1 MNNYLDKMNMKKYF
15 AILFL
20 CLFVATFCQAQA
32 KVEKAECDT
41 TNYNLTMVLSCPQS
55 KDVLYRSAKEWLA
68 SHIPGFQQK
77 LQYDDK
83 EYGTIKFRNSTYLSS
98 KKNYRQKTTIDMTG
112 TIDYMVTINIKD
124 GRFRVKSEDAM
135 ANWQESFI
143 FNGTRQYNG
152 RKSLE
157 LKNFLMWTRDVN
169 AAKLYSADVGK
180 IADGIWVTA
189 REIKN
194 DDF

>member
-1 MNNYLDKMNMKKYF
+1 MNMKKNF

-32 KVEKAECDT
+32 KLEKVECDT
-41 TNYNLTMVLSCPQS
+41 TNYNLIMVISCPQS

-68 SHIPGFQQK
+68 SHVPGFLQK

-83 EYGTIKFRNSTYLSS
+83 EYGTIKFTNSTYLSS
-98 KKNYRQKTTIDMTG
+98 KKNYRQKAIIDMTG

-124 GRFRVKSEDAM
+124 GRFRVKAEDAM

-143 FNGTRQYNG
+143 FNGAKQNNG

-157 LKNFLMWTRDVN
+157 LKNFLMWSADVN
-169 AAKLYSADVGK
+169 AVKVYLSDVGK
-180 IADGIWVTA
+180 IADGIWLTA
-189 REIKN
+189 KELEN

>member
-1 MNNYLDKMNMKKYF
+1 MNMKKYF

-83 EYGTIKFRNSTYLSS
+83 EYGTISLGIQHISLLR
-98 KKNYRQKTTIDMTG
+98 RI
-112 TIDYMVTINIKD
+112 I
-124 GRFRVKSEDAM
+124 VKRP
-135 ANWQESFI
+135 QLI
-143 FNGTRQYNG
+143 
-152 RKSLE
+152 
-157 LKNFLMWTRDVN
+157 
-169 AAKLYSADVGK
+169 
-180 IADGIWVTA
+180 
-189 REIKN
+189 
-194 DDF
+194 